1 MKGGGH
7 RYRWDVRRT
16 WRCNVCAK
24 VCKTDG
30 DVTNLACGC
39 NDRQTWMELV
49 DLPRLGF
56 PNTADVPGIHSD
68 TAADK
73 PPMESIEPLDST
85 TLDVTAEE

>member
-1 MKGGGH
+1 
-7 RYRWDVRRT
+7 
-16 WRCNVCAK
+16 
-24 VCKTDG
+24 
-30 DVTNLACGC
+30 
-39 NDRQTWMELV
+39 MELV